1 MLIAAV
7 IGTYVA
13 MSVVALA
20 LYAIDKRRAR
30 RNAWRISEAT
40 LHGVELL
47 GGWPGAWIAQRVFRH
62 KVQKGS
68 YTAVFWTIVAVHLAG
83 WGWWLTR

>member
-13 MSVVALA
+13 MSFLALA
-20 LYAIDKRRAR
+20 LYAIDKGRAR

-47 GGWPGAWIAQRVFRH
+47 GGWPGAWIAQRLFRH
-62 KVQKGS
+62 KVQKAS
-68 YTAVFWTIVAVHLAG
+68 YTAAYWTIVALHVAG
-83 WGWWLTR
+83 WGWWLAG

>member
-1 MLIAAV
+1 MLMAAV

-13 MSVVALA
+13 MSVLALA
-20 LYAIDKRRAR
+20 LYAIDKGRAR

-68 YTAVFWTIVAVHLAG
+68 YAAVFWTIVALHVAG
-83 WGWWLTR
+83 WGWWLAR